1 VDIPNTRS
9 RRKSI
14 LVSSPRENKHTRR
27 KSVQISLSPVECP
40 SIQSKSWQPTPADT
54 QLADAPH
61 RRRRD
66 SRSRSKSVNQVLSNN
81 LHFPDQRSQSLLT
94 VNLDA
99 DRLNT
104 DKSRRRRRS
113 RSGSKSFHMEDRDE
127 ESPALNSLQ
136 EMISSLKQIP
146 PSKGSLDHHNPL
158 SSYPTT
164 SPASLDFLRTADL
177 DNGETIIA
185 KHVSQSP
192 TSHEPIYPNAKSWN
206 SVDEDYQHGSMMG
219 TSQGFTNYF
228 PQRMNSYGSHGRKFS
243 YSSYS
248 SR

>member
-1 VDIPNTRS
+1 MDIPNTRS

-27 KSVQISLSPVECP
+27 KSVQISLSPVERP
-40 SIQSKSWQPTPADT
+40 SIQSKSWQPTPVDP

-66 SRSRSKSVNQVLSNN
+66 SRSRSKSVHQVQSSNM
-81 LHFPDQRSQSLLT
+81 HYPDQRSQSLLT
-94 VNLDA
+94 DNLDA
-99 DRLNT
+99 NKLSM

-113 RSGSKSFHMEDRDE
+113 RSGSKSFHLEDQDE

-146 PSKGSLDHHNPL
+146 PSKGSLDHQL
-158 SSYPTT
+158 SPHPTT
-164 SPASLDFLRTADL
+164 SPTPLDFLRTADL
-177 DNGETIIA
+177 DNGDTIIST
-185 KHVSQSP
+185 HVSQSP
-192 TSHEPIYPNAKSWN
+192 TSHEPIFPNSKSWN
-206 SVDEDYQHGSMMG
+206 SIDEDYRHPGMMG
-219 TSQGFTNYF
+219 TSQGSTHYF
-228 PQRMNSYGSHGRKFS
+228 QQRMNSYGSHGRKWS